1 MSEKGMRQRVVKA
14 LKGLDAISVENPAY
28 PGTPDVNYIG
38 GWLELKWK
46 RCWPKGVDTPLKMP
60 HFTPQQKVWLTRRSR
75 KGGAAFVL
83 LQVGQEYL
91 LLMPDDAADF
101 LGNSP
106 MWRLRKLAI
115 WSGEGHSSLNHLKTF
130 LQHHGMEDQ

>member
-1 MSEKGMRQRVVKA
+1 MSEKGMRQRVVRA
-14 LKGLDAISVENPAY
+14 LKSLDAISVENPAY

-46 RCWPKGVDTPLKMP
+46 RHWPKGADTPLRMP
-60 HFTPQQKVWLTRRSR
+60 HFTPQQRVWLTRRAR
-75 KGGAAFVL
+75 KGGTALVL

-91 LLMPDDAADF
+91 LLLPDDAADF

-106 MWRLRKLAI
+106 RWRLRKLAI
-115 WSGEGHSSLNHLKTF
+115 WSGEGHSSLNQLKTF
-130 LQHHGMEDQ
+130 LRGNALGDQ